1 VGREIGRSQRYC
13 VLDLGHLFVEDM
25 LDADYSKYLYKA
37 FYFGSFSLL
46 LVLVLR
52 GNIFCLNMFSNSA
65 RSIRPLCLLDVFSC
79 SDSESCGIE
88 NKNWANPTSARLEDQ

>member
-1 VGREIGRSQRYC
+1 
-13 VLDLGHLFVEDM
+13 
-25 LDADYSKYLYKA
+25 
-37 FYFGSFSLL
+37 
-46 LVLVLR
+46 
-52 GNIFCLNMFSNSA
+52 LNMFSNSA